1 MYISLPCGPIVLACN
16 QYSDLMYN
24 YPYNH
29 SYIQVYKARDV
40 GVNSF
45 VLFPKVPDAL
55 KVFDEYIELFVT
67 TSNCASKMTCPV
79 CSSRLLQEMRHTM
92 IMVWFHGQ
100 FACSRISS
108 LIL

>member
-1 MYISLPCGPIVLACN
+1 MCVYFLVVWTNSLSLQSVFRLDVPC
-16 QYSDLMYN
+16 
-24 YPYNH
+24 NH
-29 SYIQVYKARDV
+29 SYMQVYKARDV

-92 IMVWFHGQ
+92 TMVWFRGQ